1 MTGALPLLDAA
12 TGVVLTA
19 TGVVAWRARPSSR
32 VGALL
37 VLTAACWF
45 AGSLVGVLA
54 FLHRG
59 PLVQLHVSYPTGRV
73 PRRPRV
79 RSSVWR
85 GSLPSPRGWHH
96 AVVDLVAQ
104 RPGGGSA
111 LDIYRRSS
119 GNARK
124 AADPRSPRLCSS
136 LPCWRS
142 QRDRLFDLGWDQ
154 GIAVT
159 YDAWWCASPAG

>member
-73 PRRPRV
+73 PAGPRV

-85 GSLPSPRGWHH
+85 GSLPSPRGWH
-96 AVVDLVAQ
+96 Q
-104 RPGGGSA
+104 RRG
-111 LDIYRRSS
+111 
-119 GNARK
+119 
-124 AADPRSPRLCSS
+124 
-136 LPCWRS
+136 
-142 QRDRLFDLGWDQ
+142 
-154 GIAVT
+154 
-159 YDAWWCASPAG
+159 